1 MQRSAFVVAICA
13 IVVLPA
19 VAIGQRSPPR
29 RGTTVEI
36 RGQVPTP
43 QVVTV
48 RPRETPAYSRQV
60 LVPAFFDHSFWP
72 ALLPGYDLVPRRMII
87 GAAPGDSLNTG
98 APSAVSPSPLAAPPD
113 STVRPASDTTRTP
126 GTAPARTPR

>member
-1 MQRSAFVVAICA
+1 MHRSAVFVAVCA
-13 IVVLPA
+13 IAVLPA
-19 VAIGQRSPPR
+19 VALGQRATR
-29 RGTTVEI
+29 RGTAVEI

-48 RPRETPAYSRQV
+48 RPRETPVYSRQV

-87 GAAPGDSLNTG
+87 GATPGDSLNTG
-98 APSAVSPSPLAAPPD
+98 APPAASPSSMTAPRD
-113 STVRPASDTTRTP
+113 ATARPATDTTRTP